1 MNTRFLTVTLAAI
14 TACSLGACTVET
26 SGSTN
31 TTATASASATGT
43 GGRSSEA
50 TGTGGAGGAAT
61 GVGGSGG
68 AGGDSTACDPAYTCA
83 EAITPNTGNPAK
95 LCDGP
100 AEMLFTAVSQCTCS
114 GACAMACADSACVI
128 KEPST
133 PCKICLTNTATG
145 CGKEFDACTNG

>member
-1 MNTRFLTVTLAAI
+1 MNMRFLTVTLAAI
-14 TACSLGACTVET
+14 TAYSFGACTVET
-26 SGSTN
+26 SGSTS
-31 TTATASASATGT
+31 TTATASATGT
-43 GGRSSEA
+43 GGGSSEA

-68 AGGDSTACDPAYTCA
+68 SGGSTACDPAYTCA
-83 EAITPNTGNPAK
+83 EAITPTTGNPAK
-95 LCDGP
+95 LCEGP
-100 AEMLFTAVSQCTCS
+100 ARMLFTALSTCTCS
-114 GACAMACADSACVI
+114 GACAMACADSACVS